1 LFHRPKASGL
11 RAKARDTGRAM
22 SQENVETIRRIDDA
36 FRTGVER
43 ADFEVAWKTGAIAA
57 DVEWIAAPE
66 IAEQRRYRGRE
77 GFVEFMRRWTEDFEG
92 YSIQRETLID
102 AGDDRV
108 LGIYRQSATGR
119 GSGAPVELEYAVVF
133 ELQDG
138 QLVRMRAYLDRTE
151 ALAAAGL
158 RE

>member
-1 LFHRPKASGL
+1 
-11 RAKARDTGRAM
+11 M
-22 SQENVETIRRIDDA
+22 SQENVDTVRRIDDA
-36 FRTGVER
+36 FRAGVER
-43 ADFEVAWKTGAIAA
+43 GDFDAAWDMGAIAA
-57 DVEWIAAPE
+57 DVEWIAPPE
-66 IAEQRRYRGRE
+66 MAEQRSYRGLE

-102 AGDDRV
+102 AGNDRV
-108 LGIYRQSATGR
+108 LGTYRQSATGR
-119 GSGAPVELEYAVVF
+119 GSGASVEVEYAVVF

-151 ALAAAGL
+151 ALEAAGL